1 MATTEGN
8 HTLAMNPFRPFTALA
23 ALSGAAA
30 LGVAVPALVQA
41 QVPAAQVRALNLA
54 RNTAV
59 TQNGGLVVYRPQPC
73 MFQTNTGGGPC
84 LISNNADG
92 FTFRFLGGK
101 PGWPENNSPAT
112 TETELLIAPDGT
124 AVKRVIYNG
133 APR

>member
-8 HTLAMNPFRPFTALA
+8 PFLTMHRFRPLTLLA

-30 LGVAVPALVQA
+30 LGVALPSLVQA

-59 TQNGGLVVYRPQPC
+59 TQNGGLGVYRPQPC
-73 MFQTNTGGGPC
+73 MFETSAGGGSC

-92 FTFRFLGGK
+92 FTFLFLGGK

-112 TETELLIAPDGT
+112 TETEILVAPDGT
-124 AVKRVIYNG
+124 AVEQVIYNG